1 MVIKNL
7 KTGAVT
13 ELATDGVF
21 IFVGTVPRTEF
32 LRGKLDLDERGYIPT
47 TELMETSVDGVYA
60 VGDVRQKFLRQVVT
74 AAADGAIAAVA
85 AEKYIH
91 EEENFRKE
99 VLEKTKPVALMFWS
113 PFHKESLAAVPV
125 VEEVA
130 AANAAKL
137 DLVKIDTY
145 RNQRIARRYGV
156 EEMPALLLVK
166 GGEVAGAVT
175 GPMSRDSLEDLIKSI

>member
-1 MVIKNL
+1 MAIKNL

-99 VLEKTKPVALMFWS
+99 VLKRQSRWLMFWS